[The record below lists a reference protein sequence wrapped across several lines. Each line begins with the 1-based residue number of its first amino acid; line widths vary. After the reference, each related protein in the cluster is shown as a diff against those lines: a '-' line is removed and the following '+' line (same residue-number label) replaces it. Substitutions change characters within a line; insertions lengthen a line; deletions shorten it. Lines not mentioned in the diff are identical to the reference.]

1 MPEVAVIDGLIFRE
15 RGTATITMA
24 SNGKGSSA
32 DSVTEQVASVYAKAF
47 LGAAQATGKAG
58 VLVNELQSLITDVMD
73 QYPEFERLLAS
84 AIIGHDE
91 KLEIVERVF
100 GGRASR
106 DLVAFLKVVAAH
118 GRLDCLRAILRMVVL
133 RYHQMQG
140 IVDVTVEAARRLTDS
155 ARGEIEEHLRRMLG
169 AEPQL
174 SVVTRPELIGGLVIT
189 IGDTVLDGSVATQL
203 QQLRGQIVQKCVEQI
218 ETNRQRF
225 LVEPA

>member
-1 MPEVAVIDGLIFRE
+1 
-15 RGTATITMA
+15 MA

-32 DSVTEQVASVYAKAF
+32 DSVTEQIAAVYANAF
-47 LGAAQATGKAG
+47 LGAAQASGKAA
-58 VLVNELQSLITDVMD
+58 VLVSELQSLISDVMD
-73 QYPEFERLLAS
+73 RHPEFERMLAS
-84 AIIGHDE
+84 AIIRHDV

-118 GRLDCLRAILRMVVL
+118 GRLDHLRTILRMVVL

-140 IVDVTVEAARRLTDS
+140 IVDVTVEAARALSDP
-155 ARGEIEEHLRRMLG
+155 ARGAIEERLRRLLG

-203 QQLRGQIVQKCVEQI
+203 RQLRAQIVQACVEQI

-225 LVEPA
+225 LAEPD